1 MELGAFVAGVAVS
14 ATPYADQT
22 LHSLEPFRNIFTAL
36 FLTSIGLI
44 MNPYFLWLHLDVL
57 VMSVFAVIIFKTTLI
72 AVVVRAFGYNL
83 YTSFTVGVSLAQV
96 GELSFVL
103 LSRASGAN
111 LVERKLYLL
120 LLGTT
125 ALSLIFTP
133 TLFRATPSLLRFA
146 AVARFIS
153 KDELSEELSSSSK

>member
-1 MELGAFVAGVAVS
+1 M
-14 ATPYADQT
+14 
-22 LHSLEPFRNIFTAL
+22 
-36 FLTSIGLI
+36 
-44 MNPYFLWLHLDVL
+44 
-57 VMSVFAVIIFKTTLI
+57 
-72 AVVVRAFGYNL
+72 